1 MSQEEKDYDPIK
13 ELNEKYEDVK
23 DDDSEE
29 YQEDNENSLQHV
41 KFETRV
47 TTFMKDLGYDETFL
61 DDLTEKIKEA
71 RKTNTKLK
79 KDLDHLEDDN
89 ESLMEEWED
98 DLNDYQSNNPLGM
111 TEENY
116 KRFENDMM
124 SKFEKDRLSYFNNKE
139 QSDYDDDDDDD
150 DDDYSDEPMEHL
162 PFGGKTDDM
171 DIIYD

>member
-1 MSQEEKDYDPIK
+1 
-13 ELNEKYEDVK
+13 
-23 DDDSEE
+23 
-29 YQEDNENSLQHV
+29 
-41 KFETRV
+41 
-47 TTFMKDLGYDETFL
+47 MKDLGYDESFL
-61 DDLTEKIKEA
+61 EELTEKIKEA
-71 RKTNTKLK
+71 RKSNTKLK
-79 KDLDHLEDDN
+79 RDLDHLEDDN

-139 QSDYDDDDDDD
+139 QDDYEDEEEE
-150 DDDYSDEPMEHL
+150 YSDEPLEHA
-162 PFGGKTDDM
+162 PFGGKNNDM